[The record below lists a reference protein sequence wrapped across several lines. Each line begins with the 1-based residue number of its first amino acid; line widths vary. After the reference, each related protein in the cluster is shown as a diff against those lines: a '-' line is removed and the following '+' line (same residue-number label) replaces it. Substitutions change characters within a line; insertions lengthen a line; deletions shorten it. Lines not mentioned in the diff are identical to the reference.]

1 MRTYKKEA
9 DVKKEIDK
17 ALKAAGA
24 YVVMYVPVG
33 FGKAG
38 VPDYVVCVGGLFL
51 GIEAKLDAKK
61 NPPTKL
67 QQYNMVEI
75 KNAGGL
81 ACVVDKSNVEDLPQI
96 LKYLQEDYIPTGAKE
111 VAVDNYSAVQVKSPL
126 LED

>member
-1 MRTYKKEA
+1 MSSYKKEA
-9 DVKKEIDK
+9 DVKKVIDK
-17 ALKAAGA
+17 ALKEAGA

-38 VPDYVVCVGGLFL
+38 VPDYIVCIGGLFL

-96 LKYLQEDYIPTGAKE
+96 LEHLQQDYIPRGAKE
-111 VAVDNYSAVQVKSPL
+111 VAVDNYSAVPVTSPL